1 MLLKNNF
8 SFGKI
13 VIHLWVH
20 LNGKINFKIEGI
32 IICNKY
38 AWEALK
44 TICVSLIIE
53 NKTLIITDCPNNKN
67 NIFISVSFLLQGISQ
82 FELK

>member
-1 MLLKNNF
+1 M
-8 SFGKI
+8 
-13 VIHLWVH
+13 HACVH
-20 LNGKINFKIEGI
+20 LKGKINFNIEGI

-38 AWEALK
+38 AWDALK
-44 TICVSLIIE
+44 IICFSVNIA
-53 NKTLIITDCPNNKN
+53 NKTLIIIYCSKSKN